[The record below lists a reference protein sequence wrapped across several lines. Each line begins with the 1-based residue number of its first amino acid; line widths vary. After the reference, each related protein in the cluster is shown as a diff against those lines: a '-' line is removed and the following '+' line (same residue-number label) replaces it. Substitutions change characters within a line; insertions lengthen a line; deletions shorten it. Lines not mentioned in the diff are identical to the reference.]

1 MGLHRRSSMC
11 FSIDALAVEPRP
23 EMVLADFTSIRQANG
38 SHNQELQGLSLPLVI
53 FGRARGCRPV
63 GRSISSGSD
72 RSISISF
79 GSDKV
84 KSPSWLVSRAKGFS
98 DKLII

>member
-23 EMVLADFTSIRQANG
+23 EMVLADFTSTRQANG
-38 SHNQELQGLSLPLVI
+38 SHNQELQGLSLPSVKC
-53 FGRARGCRPV
+53 GRARGRRPV
-63 GRSISSGSD
+63 VSISSGSD

-84 KSPSWLVSRAKGFS
+84 KSPSWLASRAKGFS

>member
-1 MGLHRRSSMC
+1 MGLHQRSSMC
-11 FSIDALAVEPRP
+11 FSIDALAVEPRS
-23 EMVLADFTSIRQANG
+23 EMVLADFTSTRQANR
-38 SHNQELQGLSLPLVI
+38 SHNQELQGLSLTSVKY
-53 FGRARGCRPV
+53 GRTRGRRPV

-84 KSPSWLVSRAKGFS
+84 KSPSWLASRAKWLS